1 MRPVRF
7 KSTADYATAEI
18 RQLILSGELASGARL
33 DQVELARKLEV
44 SRHPVRQAIERL
56 AERGFVSL
64 SPHRSAVVA
73 EISDQDMNDLYVV
86 RRALEP
92 LTIREAFTRFDA
104 ALIDKL
110 DGLLKEMRRAAAA
123 NELDTYMELNR
134 PFHLAMYAPC
144 SNRHLVRTVESLF
157 DLSERYQRTSLVQP
171 GRMKRSNEDHAEMV
185 EAIRAGNSA
194 RLIELIEGHNSLTQ
208 KAVRTKLK
216 GAGA

>member
-33 DQVELARKLEV
+33 DQVELARRLDV

-73 EISDQDMNDLYVV
+73 EISSSDMSDLYVV

-92 LTIREAFTRFDA
+92 VAIREAFPHYDEKIA
-104 ALIDKL
+104 AQVGDLEKT
-110 DGLLKEMRRAAAA
+110 MRRAADAG
-123 NELDTYMELNR
+123 ELDSYMDANR
-134 PFHLAMYAPC
+134 MFHLAMYAPC
-144 SNRHLVRTVESLF
+144 GNRHLVRNVESLF
-157 DLSERYQRTSLVQP
+157 DLSERYQRTSLAQP
-171 GRMKRSNEDHAEMV
+171 GRMKRSNDDHARMV
-185 EAIRAGNSA
+185 EAIRARDVE
-194 RLIELIEGHNSLTQ
+194 RLVSLIGEHNELTQ
-208 KAVRTKLK
+208 QAVDKKLK
-216 GAGA
+216 DRKS

>member
-73 EISDQDMNDLYVV
+73 EISDKDMRHLYDV
-86 RRALEP
+86 RRVLEP
-92 LTIREAFTRFDA
+92 IAIREAFPSFDE
-104 ALIDKL
+104 ALIERLDKL
-110 DGLLKEMRRAAAA
+110 EKDMRRAAAA
-123 NELDTYMELNR
+123 NELDAYMDSNR
-134 PFHLAMYAPC
+134 LFHLAMYAPC
-144 SNRHLVRTVESLF
+144 ENRHMVRTVESLF

-171 GRMKRSNEDHAEMV
+171 GRMKRSNQDHAKMV
-185 EAIRAGNSA
+185 EAIRAGKA
-194 RLIELIEGHNSLTQ
+194 AQLATLIEEHNTLTQ

-216 GAGA
+216 DAKA

>member
-33 DQVELARKLEV
+33 DQVELARKLDV

-64 SPHRSAVVA
+64 SPHKSAVVA
-73 EISDQDMNDLYVV
+73 EISDQDMSDLYVV

-92 LTIREAFTRFDA
+92 LTLRDSFPHFDDTLLA
-104 ALIDKL
+104 RLDKL
-110 DGLLKEMRRAAAA
+110 QHDMTRAATAG
-123 NELDTYMELNR
+123 ELDGYMDMNR
-134 PFHLAMYAPC
+134 LFHLAMYAPC
-144 SNRHLVRTVESLF
+144 QNRHLVRTVESLF

-185 EAIRAGNSA
+185 EAIRARDCE
-194 RLIELIEGHNSLTQ
+194 RLIGLIENHNSLTQ
-208 KAVRTKLK
+208 KAVRTKLE
-216 GAGA
+216 GAKE

>member
-33 DQVELARKLEV
+33 DQVELARRLDV

-73 EISDQDMNDLYVV
+73 EISDEDMRYLYDV
-86 RRALEP
+86 RRTLEP
-92 LTIREAFTRFDA
+92 LAIHDAFARYDS
-104 ALIDKL
+104 KL
-110 DGLLKEMRRAAAA
+110 ADRMDVLQKDMRRAAAA
-123 NELDTYMELNR
+123 NELDNYMDANR
-134 PFHLAMYAPC
+134 LFHLAMYAPC
-144 SNRHLVRTVESLF
+144 ANRHLVRTVQSLF

-171 GRMKRSNEDHAEMV
+171 GRMKRSNDDHAEMV
-185 EAIRAGNSA
+185 EAIRAGNSP
-194 RLIELIEGHNSLTQ
+194 RLIELIEDHNSLTQ

-216 GAGA
+216 GAKE

>member
-56 AERGFVSL
+56 AERGFVAL

-73 EISDQDMNDLYVV
+73 EISDEDMRYLYDV
-86 RRALEP
+86 RRVLEP
-92 LTIREAFTRFDA
+92 IAIRDAFPRFDE
-104 ALIDKL
+104 ALTERLDKMEK
-110 DGLLKEMRRAAAA
+110 DMRRAAAA
-123 NELDTYMELNR
+123 DELDAYMDSNR
-134 PFHLAMYAPC
+134 QFHLAMYAPC
-144 SNRHLVRTVESLF
+144 KNRHMVRTVESLF

-171 GRMKRSNEDHAEMV
+171 GRMKRSNQDHAKMV
-185 EAIRAGNSA
+185 EAIRAGKPSQLA
-194 RLIELIEGHNSLTQ
+194 ELIEEHNTLTQ

-216 GAGA
+216 GAKA